1 MIQLVICLER
11 NSCAEVCRVPTSA
24 AIEWTI
30 GRLNDDI
37 VCFVAVP
44 AALCYELHKFIVPQ
58 DCSSGLVC
66 RLPSSIVRNVGS
78 VSKCSRVRLER
89 AATADRGRSMSGR
102 DCTATL
108 DWSCFVYL
116 YLRFHKALLK
126 MAVLMADAHQQFQKS
141 LLRVAVSVADA
152 RNCAEATRLTK
163 SAFGRFKKLWGSDQ
177 AAVFTT
183 AFPSHM
189 WNSE

>member
-1 MIQLVICLER
+1 
-11 NSCAEVCRVPTSA
+11 
-24 AIEWTI
+24 
-30 GRLNDDI
+30 
-37 VCFVAVP
+37 
-44 AALCYELHKFIVPQ
+44 
-58 DCSSGLVC
+58 
-66 RLPSSIVRNVGS
+66 
-78 VSKCSRVRLER
+78 
-89 AATADRGRSMSGR
+89 
-102 DCTATL
+102 
-108 DWSCFVYL
+108 
-116 YLRFHKALLK
+116 